1 MSTQPPDGEQPP
13 PKSERKNL
21 LLGAV
26 MDVGRVEVAQ
36 LAADFGV
43 SQVTVRKDL
52 NELEAQGL
60 LKREHGFAVVGS
72 NDDMRA
78 RLAVN
83 YPVKQRIAQTAA
95 EIVGDGETVMIESGS
110 VCAILA
116 EELCTNR
123 RGVTIITNSA
133 FIADFVR
140 KIPQSD
146 VILLGGAYQPES
158 QVCVGPLV
166 AAMTEK
172 LYVDK
177 LFVGIDG
184 FTPRT
189 GFTGRDVMR
198 AEAVRRLASSAEE
211 VIVLSETRKFN
222 RRGAVQLFDT
232 AEVSRVF
239 TDGPLLPETLAALT
253 ADGVTITE
261 APTP

>member
-1 MSTQPPDGEQPP
+1 MPTQPTNDEQPP

-60 LKREHGFAVVGS
+60 LRREHGFAVVGS
-72 NDDMRA
+72 SDDMRT

-83 YPVKQRIAQTAA
+83 YPVKQQIARAAA

-123 RGVTIITNSA
+123 RGVTLITNSA

-146 VILLGGAYQPES
+146 VLLLGGAYQPES
-158 QVCVGPLV
+158 QVCVGPLI

-198 AEAVRRLASSAEE
+198 AEAVRRMARSAER
-211 VIVLSETRKFN
+211 VIVLSETRKFQ
-222 RRGAVQLFDT
+222 RRGAVQLFET
-232 AEVSRVF
+232 AEVSEVF
-239 TDGPLLPETLAALT
+239 TEGPLETEVLADLHSH
-253 ADGVTITE
+253 DVTVTQ
-261 APTP
+261 THL